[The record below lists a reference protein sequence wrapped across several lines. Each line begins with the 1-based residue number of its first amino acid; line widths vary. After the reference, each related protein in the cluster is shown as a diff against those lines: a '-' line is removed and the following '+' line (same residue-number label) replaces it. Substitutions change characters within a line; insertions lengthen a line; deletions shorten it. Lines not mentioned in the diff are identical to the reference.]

1 MVLAFKLVTGSNW
14 HSKMKTWPQLLAAGS
29 QQEEMACRRLSVQG
43 ISCTCSATVW
53 LHNKRAEIHAYGSLG
68 VTTKPIL
75 CDFTLFYERI
85 QMPQSIISLVA
96 SHGSLLTR
104 QTHSIPTGDDQT
116 PNSPVAMVG
125 GRPAAASLLPLLSIL
140 SVMLTCSLF
149 CKDDLTFSSKLPTL
163 LAQHDSSLS
172 NQFSNWSESIKWGS
186 MVVNSR
192 WWAINNVV
200 CIWCL
205 LARGV

>member
-68 VTTKPIL
+68 RESRCLNPSSVGSQSRVTTHQANP
-75 CDFTLFYERI
+75 F
-85 QMPQSIISLVA
+85 
-96 SHGSLLTR
+96 HTR
-104 QTHSIPTGDDQT
+104 TTGDDQT

-149 CKDDLTFSSKLPTL
+149 CKDDLTFSTRLPML